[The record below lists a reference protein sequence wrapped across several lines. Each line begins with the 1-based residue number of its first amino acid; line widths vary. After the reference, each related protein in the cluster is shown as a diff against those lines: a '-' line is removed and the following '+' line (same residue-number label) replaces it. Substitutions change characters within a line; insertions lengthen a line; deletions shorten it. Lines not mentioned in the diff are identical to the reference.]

1 MENDITLEVLDAVA
15 NTDDTADN
23 SVKKIKDGV
32 KRYSERLN
40 ADREKIKNQLET
52 DYKSKLS
59 TLLGVEIKN
68 LTQDEIDAAVKAK
81 IDDSDVVKEANKIIE
96 ANNAKLVQENLDNNI
111 AKIKAINP
119 SIDTVEKLC
128 AHPQYNDIKA
138 KVDKGYELYDAYIS
152 VVGFENTSSNSQSSI
167 VKPNINSKTI
177 PYVQPETMT
186 EATLEFYKKAFPNKT
201 KEEILAMYRRDSK

>member
-1 MENDITLEVLDAVA
+1 MENDITLEVLDAVT

-59 TLLGVEIKN
+59 SLLGVEIKD
-68 LTQDEIDAAVKAK
+68 LTQDEIDAALKAK
-81 IDDSDVVKEANKIIE
+81 IDNSDVVKEANEIIK

-119 SIDTVEKLC
+119 NIDTVDKLC
-128 AHPQYNDIKA
+128 AHPQYDEIKA
-138 KVDKGYELYDAYIS
+138 KIDKGYELYDAYIS
-152 VVGFENTSSNSQSSI
+152 VVGFENNSSNSQSSA
-167 VKPNINSKTI
+167 VKPNINSRTI
-177 PYVQPETMT
+177 PYVQPETMSDT
-186 EATLEFYKKAFPNKT
+186 TLEFYKKAFPNKT

>member
-1 MENDITLEVLDAVA
+1 MENDITLEALDAVTNA
-15 NTDDTADN
+15 DDTADN

-59 TLLGVEIKN
+59 TLLGVEIKD
-68 LTQDEIDAAVKAK
+68 LTQDEIDTAIKAK
-81 IDDSDVVKEANKIIE
+81 IEDSDVVKEANKIIE
-96 ANNAKLVQENLDNNI
+96 TNNARLVQENLDNNI

-119 SIDTVEKLC
+119 DIDTVEKLC
-128 AHPQYNDIKA
+128 AHPQYDDIKA
-138 KVDKGYELYDAYIS
+138 KIDKGYELYDAYIS
-152 VVGFENTSSNSQSSI
+152 VVGFENNSSKSQSSV

-186 EATLEFYKKAFPNKT
+186 DTTLEFYKKAFPNKT

>member
-1 MENDITLEVLDAVA
+1 MENDITLDVLDAVA

-81 IDDSDVVKEANKIIE
+81 IEDSDVVKEANKIIE
-96 ANNAKLVQENLDNNI
+96 ANNAKLVQENIDNNM
-111 AKIKAINP
+111 AKIKAVNP
-119 SIDTVEKLC
+119 DIDTVEKLC
-128 AHPQYNDIKA
+128 AHPQYDDIKA

-152 VVGFENTSSNSQSSI
+152 VVGFTNTSSNSQSSI
-167 VKPNINSKTI
+167 VKPNISAKTI

-186 EATLEFYKKAFPNKT
+186 DTTLEFYRKAFPNKT